1 MNTSR
6 IGRRWRRTALLA
18 LVAVAALAS
27 ALFALRTYQT
37 FALLQSARAAGAP
50 EVSSIRAWMTLPY
63 IAGHYRVPQ
72 AALHERLG
80 LPPYANPDASL
91 KALAEQRGV
100 SPFRYVQ
107 QVQQAVA
114 AVAPEA
120 ASDVGNKTG
129 WLSTIN
135 DETLAALLAY
145 GYPALGLI
153 LLVGAIGLPVPTGL
167 STAVAGS
174 LVSNGSMG
182 WVWATTIAVAASV
195 VGDMIGYGLGRA
207 LSRHALER
215 RGRWIGYTPARRQ
228 RVERLFERLGGVT
241 VFLTRTLVSHLSSVV
256 NLLAGAS
263 RYALGG
269 FLAFTIVGRLVWTS
283 AYLGLGY
290 AVGAD
295 LEAAASFLGN
305 LSLLL
310 ISLAVL
316 AVAALIA
323 WARPGAGLA

>member
-1 MNTSR
+1 MNASR
-6 IGRRWRRTALLA
+6 VPRRWRRAALLA
-18 LVAVAALAS
+18 LVVAAALAS

-50 EVSSIRAWMTLPY
+50 AVSSIRAWMTLRY
-63 IAGHYRVPQ
+63 IVDHYHVPQ
-72 AALHERLG
+72 TALYERLG
-80 LPPYANPDASL
+80 LPPHVDPAASL
-91 KALAEQRGV
+91 KALADERGV

-107 QVQQAVA
+107 QVQRAVA
-114 AVAPEA
+114 DIAPEA
-120 ASDVGNKTG
+120 SDVRNKTG
-129 WLSTIN
+129 WLSTLS

-145 GYPALGLI
+145 GYPVLALI

-174 LVSNGSMG
+174 LISNGSMG
-182 WVWATTIAVAASV
+182 WVWSTTIAVAASV
-195 VGDMIGYGLGRA
+195 LGDAVGYGLGRL
-207 LSRHALER
+207 LSAHALER
-215 RGRWIGYTPARRQ
+215 HGRWIGYAPARRQ

-263 RYALGG
+263 RYAWGG
-269 FLAFTIVGRLVWTS
+269 FLGFTIIGRSVWTS

-305 LSLLL
+305 LSFLL

-316 AVAALIA
+316 AVAVFFV
-323 WARPGAGLA
+323 WGRPGASLA